1 LHAAGIDSRRAL
13 RSFSDGS
20 TVVTAGGTSKGRCK
34 RSHPIMGVME
44 HNTADMGLH
53 FAIAAVALY
62 FGFAGRRDG
71 NDARG

>member
-1 LHAAGIDSRRAL
+1 
-13 RSFSDGS
+13 
-20 TVVTAGGTSKGRCK
+20 
-34 RSHPIMGVME
+34 MGVME

-71 NDARG
+71 NDARGRRTESRLRTLTYGSLPTVEGRGTGVSLALTRR